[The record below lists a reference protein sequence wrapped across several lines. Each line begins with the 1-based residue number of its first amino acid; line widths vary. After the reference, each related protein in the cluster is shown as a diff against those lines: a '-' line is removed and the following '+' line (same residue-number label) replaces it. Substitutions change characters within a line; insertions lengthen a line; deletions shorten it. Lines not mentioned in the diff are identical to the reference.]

1 MVKAPEEEMVVGV
14 IDEEIDMLDQADQDD
29 DEPAEPAQKRVRPGG
44 SVKKVKTRL
53 EEKRKAEKVMKK
65 KVTKKTATAAAVSPK
80 KKGTKAE
87 KAEKGAG
94 GVPINAVATL
104 KFLTKHPGSERT
116 AIREKTGIEN
126 LGLPWLV
133 AEGHVKET
141 IVEGQRARQFTIT
154 KKGTTF
160 LQKK

>member
-1 MVKAPEEEMVVGV
+1 MVKTAQEELVVEV
-14 IDEEIDMLDQADQDD
+14 IDEELDMLDQVDGDS
-29 DEPAEPAQKRVRPGG
+29 DEPAKPAQKRVRPGG
-44 SVKKVKTRL
+44 SVKKVKSRL
-53 EEKRKAEKVMKK
+53 KEQREEQKVLKK
-65 KVTKKTATAAAVSPK
+65 KVTKKTAAAVAAPVK
-80 KKGTKAE
+80 KKGP
-87 KAEKGAG
+87 KAEKGDS
-94 GVPINAVATL
+94 GVPINAIATL

-141 IVEGQRARQFTIT
+141 VVEGQRARQFTIT
-154 KKGTTF
+154 KKGTAF